1 MGARQKL
8 NQSYVNGSLLLA
20 ILAGWFTDSW
30 IVFLL
35 TFAIL
40 IGLNLYRR
48 QIRLRRRQREPPTT
62 TDANSHRGDEPQ

>member
-20 ILAGWFTDSW
+20 ILAGWFTDSG
-30 IVFLL
+30 IVFLV

-62 TDANSHRGDEPQ
+62 THANSHRGDEPQ